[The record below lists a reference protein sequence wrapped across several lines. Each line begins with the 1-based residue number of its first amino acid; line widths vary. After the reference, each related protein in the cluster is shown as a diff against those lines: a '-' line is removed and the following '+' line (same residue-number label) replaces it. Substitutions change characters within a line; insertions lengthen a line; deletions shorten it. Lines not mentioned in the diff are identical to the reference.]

1 MADSQDGVR
10 LLRAERNQTLKDL
23 AADELASSEVA
34 QELLSSEV
42 FQEWMD
48 TQLEDAKSRCVRVV
62 ETHSSNYEKAMA
74 AGILRYWR
82 SKRREMETQVT
93 KEYRQKRITRLEKLN
108 GGRESSKSGPVS
120 GIVAAY
126 GQF

>member
-1 MADSQDGVR
+1 MADIQ
-10 LLRAERNQTLKDL
+10 AIKDL
-23 AADELASSEVA
+23 ATDELASSEVA

-48 TQLEDAKSRCVRVV
+48 DQLEDAKSRCVRVV
-62 ETHSSNYEKAMA
+62 ETHASNYEKAMA

-82 SKRREMETQVT
+82 GKRREMETQAT

-108 GGRESSKSGPVS
+108 GGKGKGSRKSGPFP
-120 GIVAAY
+120 GVAAY